1 MRQELALLG
10 LRYLLQKRTLP
21 SRPAPGPGQ
30 LNKLALDSLLLHTT
44 PSLQSGL
51 LGHNPSH

>member
-10 LRYLLQKRTLP
+10 LRYLLQKRTPP

-51 LGHNPSH
+51 LGHNPSQ